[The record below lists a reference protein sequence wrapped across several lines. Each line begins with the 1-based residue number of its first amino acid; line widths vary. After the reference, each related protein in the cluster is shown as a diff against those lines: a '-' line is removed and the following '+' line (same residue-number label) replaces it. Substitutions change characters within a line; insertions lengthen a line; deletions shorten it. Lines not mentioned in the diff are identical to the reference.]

1 MSLLGQKTFKVK
13 ASLIFGLAFV
23 FTVSCRNTV
32 STWHKPY
39 KLVSYD
45 QSEKKLYEPED
56 LDLVYN
62 ASPSYPGGATRW
74 TQHLKNNL
82 KYPHEAYSEGI
93 QGSVFLSFNVKHTGE
108 IKNVR
113 VIRGLGYGCD
123 EEAVRVL
130 LNSGKWNPGTRNGED
145 VNSSSN
151 IRIVFTLKGKA

>member
-1 MSLLGQKTFKVK
+1 
-13 ASLIFGLAFV
+13 
-23 FTVSCRNTV
+23 
-32 STWHKPY
+32 
-39 KLVSYD
+39 
-45 QSEKKLYEPED
+45 
-56 LDLVYN
+56 
-62 ASPSYPGGATRW
+62 
-74 TQHLKNNL
+74 NNL